1 MSEFHIGTGL
11 SGIYAGNVR
20 TYKDGSR
27 HFTGVKHNVTD
38 EVLMAALEW
47 LVQENKIYGVVLND
61 GTVYTLKVEISKK
74 EVQN

>member
-38 EVLMAALEW
+38 DVLMAALDY
-47 LVQENKIYGVVLND
+47 LVQEKKIYRVECVD
-61 GTVYTLKVEISKK
+61 GTVYELKVDITKK
-74 EVQN
+74 EVHD

>member
-38 EVLMAALEW
+38 DVLMAALEW
-47 LVQENKIYGVVLND
+47 LVQEKKIYRVKMVD
-61 GTVYTLKVEISKK
+61 GTVYTLKVEVTQE

>member
-20 TYKDGSR
+20 TFKDGSR

-47 LVQENKIYGVVLND
+47 LVQENRIFGVKMVD
-61 GTVYTLKVEISKK
+61 GTVYTLKVEITQE

>member
-1 MSEFHIGTGL
+1 MSEFHIGTEL

-47 LVQENKIYGVVLND
+47 LVQENRIFGVKMVD
-61 GTVYTLKVEISKK
+61 GTVYTLKVEVTQE

>member
-47 LVQENKIYGVVLND
+47 LVQENRIFGVKMVD
-61 GTVYTLKVEISKK
+61 GTVYTLKVEITQE
-74 EVQN
+74 EVEN

>member
-20 TYKDGSR
+20 TFKDGSR

-47 LVQENKIYGVVLND
+47 LVQENKIYGVKLND
-61 GTVYTLKVEISKK
+61 GTVYTLKVEITQE

>member
-20 TYKDGSR
+20 TFKDGSR

-47 LVQENKIYGVVLND
+47 LVQENKIYRVELND
-61 GTVYTLKVEISKK
+61 GTVYTLKVEITQE

>member
-47 LVQENKIYGVVLND
+47 LVQENRIFGVKMVD
-61 GTVYTLKVEISKK
+61 GTVYTLKVEITQE
-74 EVQN
+74 EVQE